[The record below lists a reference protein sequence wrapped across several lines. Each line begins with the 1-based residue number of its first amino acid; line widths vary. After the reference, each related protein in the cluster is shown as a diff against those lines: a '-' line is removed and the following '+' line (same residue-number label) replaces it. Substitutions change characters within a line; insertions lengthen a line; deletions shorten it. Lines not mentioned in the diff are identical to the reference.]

1 VIGRTSLIAVAVVT
15 ALLAASSAGG
25 VTAQPI
31 ERGITVSGI
40 GSLQT
45 VPDQASF
52 RFGVRKQ
59 GATAGGTLGAA
70 SAAARRVV
78 AAIEAAGVAAADV
91 QTDQVSLAPQFAKSR
106 LTGYVAVDGVSV
118 QVRDLRRVA
127 AAIDGAVRAGATE
140 VDGPSFS
147 RSNGAELYRRAL
159 ASAIADA
166 HAKAQ
171 ALAAATGTSV
181 GAVVEV
187 REGSDTGGGFVATP
201 AATGSGPEIEPGT
214 LEIDATVTVTFATA

>member
-1 VIGRTSLIAVAVVT
+1 MMGRTSLVAIAVVA

-25 VTAQPI
+25 VTAPPI
-31 ERGITVSGI
+31 ERGITVSGT

-45 VPDQASF
+45 VPDQAGF
-52 RFGVRKQ
+52 RFGVRTR
-59 GATAGGTLGAA
+59 GATAAGTLGAA

-91 QTDQVSLAPQFAKSR
+91 QTDQVSLAPQFAKGR
-106 LTGYVAVDGVSV
+106 LTGYVAADAVAV
-118 QVRDLRRVA
+118 QIRDLGRLPAV
-127 AAIDGAVRAGATE
+127 IDGAVRAGATE

-147 RSNGAELYRRAL
+147 RSNGAELYRKAL

-166 HAKAQ
+166 RAKAQ
-171 ALAAATGTSV
+171 AIAAATGTSV
-181 GAVVEV
+181 GAAVEV
-187 REGSDTGGGFVATP
+187 REGGDTGGGFVAM
-201 AATGSGPEIEPGT
+201 AAAGGGPSIEPGT

>member
-1 VIGRTSLIAVAVVT
+1 VIGRTSLVAGAVVV
-15 ALLAASSAGG
+15 ALLGAPRAGG
-25 VTAQPI
+25 VTAQQI
-31 ERGITVSGI
+31 ERGITVSGT
-40 GSLQT
+40 GSIQT

-59 GATAGGTLGAA
+59 GATAAGTLGAA

-91 QTDQVSLAPQFAKSR
+91 QTDQVSLAPQFAKGR
-106 LTGYVAVDGVSV
+106 LTGYVAVDAVSV
-118 QVRDLRRVA
+118 QVRDLKRVA
-127 AAIDGAVRAGATE
+127 AAVDGAVRAGATG

-166 HAKAQ
+166 RAKAQ
-171 ALAAATGTSV
+171 AIAAATGTSV
-181 GAVVEV
+181 GSVVEV
-187 REGSDTGGGFVATP
+187 REGSDTGGGFVSAP
-201 AATGSGPEIEPGT
+201 AATGGGPEIEPGA
-214 LEIDATVTVTFATA
+214 LEIDATVTVTFAAA